1 MSHVRIACNS
11 KGTWRQRGWTGWWV
25 WRLAGG
31 KATGA
36 GWWVGPLSNGEPFGA
51 PPLKPLSS
59 GERLR
64 GSSLGPCPTRSALE
78 PTRSAPEEGGG
89 GERLG
94 GLLARPHGYFQA
106 QNHQKYTCFPLKTLS
121 LQRGPSEGLS
131 AYRLKP
137 DISCHFWGK
146 TFIFLVNVARVQE
159 KSAHVPQ
166 RCVFLGPKC
175 PKIHIFPIE
184 TSFFPHVPTM
194 ASHTVTRRGSF
205 QISLKNPT

>member
-1 MSHVRIACNS
+1 MSHVRIACNA

-78 PTRSAPEEGGG
+78 PPRSAPDEGRG

-94 GLLARPHGYFQA
+94 GSSLGPCRAGRAWNCFCTLKIIKPSLFSSGSARGAQNTDKQTLLA
-106 QNHQKYTCFPLKTLS
+106 NTKTCSHHKVIYIARLTPLLLPRSVST
-121 LQRGPSEGLS
+121 P
-131 AYRLKP
+131 
-137 DISCHFWGK
+137 
-146 TFIFLVNVARVQE
+146 
-159 KSAHVPQ
+159 
-166 RCVFLGPKC
+166 
-175 PKIHIFPIE
+175 
-184 TSFFPHVPTM
+184 
-194 ASHTVTRRGSF
+194 
-205 QISLKNPT
+205 

>member
-1 MSHVRIACNS
+1 MSHVRIACNA
-11 KGTWRQRGWTGWWV
+11 KGTWRQGGWTGWWV

-36 GWWVGPLSNGEPFGA
+36 GWWVWPLSSGEPFGA

-78 PTRSAPEEGGG
+78 PPRSAPDEGGG

-131 AYRLKP
+131 AYRLKTRHKLP
-137 DISCHFWGK
+137 LLGKNTHFPGK
-146 TFIFLVNVARVQE
+146 CCPRPG
-159 KSAHVPQ
+159 KSAHLP
-166 RCVFLGPKC
+166 
-175 PKIHIFPIE
+175 
-184 TSFFPHVPTM
+184 
-194 ASHTVTRRGSF
+194 
-205 QISLKNPT
+205 